1 MNNLSIIKRLAD
13 QNFFPGTSGNVSYK
27 TGKVI
32 HITKTSLYKINV
44 KESDFVEMD
53 INGNLLKGKNPSTEV
68 KMHLEIYKNAPEV
81 KAIIHAHPP
90 FLTLLSIIEKLPIKE
105 TIPETYETLGEIT
118 LTNYHKSGTTE
129 LAREVGLKSK
139 NSSCIILSHHG
150 AVTTGNS
157 IKECAV
163 KMEAFEYLAKESYYY
178 MLLKE
183 K

>member
-1 MNNLSIIKRLAD
+1 MNDLSMIKRLAE

-27 TGKVI
+27 TDKVI
-32 HITKTSLYKINV
+32 HITKTSLYKINI

-53 INGNLLKGKNPSTEV
+53 INGNLLKGENPSTEV
-68 KMHLEIYKNAPEV
+68 KMHLEIYKNAPDA

-105 TIPETYETLGEIT
+105 TIPETYEALGEIA
-118 LTNYHKSGTTE
+118 LTSYHKSGSKE
-129 LAREVGLKSK
+129 LAIEVGLKSK
-139 NSSCIILSHHG
+139 NSSCIILNHHG

-157 IKECAV
+157 IKECVV
-163 KMEAFEYLAKESYYY
+163 KMEAFEYIAKETYYY
-178 MLLKE
+178 MLLKG